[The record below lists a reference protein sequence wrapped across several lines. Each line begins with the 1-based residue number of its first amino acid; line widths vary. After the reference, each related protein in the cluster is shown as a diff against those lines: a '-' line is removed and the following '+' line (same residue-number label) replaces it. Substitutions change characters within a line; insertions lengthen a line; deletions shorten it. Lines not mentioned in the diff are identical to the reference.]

1 MFISMTE
8 TDFVVIK
15 DIVLILLHSRQSKM
29 LIWMLGLFC
38 LAWWQRWGYFA
49 WKFIMKSDYFI
60 VLHVMNFRFLNWPMV
75 AIWAFV
81 VRVLIVFVVDLNNLP
96 CMDVNWFLRALVINN
111 FCVVSNDALNVSYNP
126 FLSRFFWIKVFIKV
140 SFALLVIPTFSWGLH
155 LPAWR
160 FACIFLRGI
169 TVVRF
174 LESHV
179 ITFMLC
185 FIINFE
191 FLS

>member
-1 MFISMTE
+1 
-8 TDFVVIK
+8 
-15 DIVLILLHSRQSKM
+15 
-29 LIWMLGLFC
+29 
-38 LAWWQRWGYFA
+38 
-49 WKFIMKSDYFI
+49 MKSDYFI

-140 SFALLVIPTFSWGLH
+140 SFALLVIPTFS
-155 LPAWR
+155 
-160 FACIFLRGI
+160 
-169 TVVRF
+169 
-174 LESHV
+174 
-179 ITFMLC
+179 
-185 FIINFE
+185 
-191 FLS
+191 